1 MQVARVVGRATA
13 TVKHYSLDRQ
23 KLLIVK
29 PLMADGVRIDGE
41 PLITIDLIGA
51 GIGDDV
57 ILSSDGASIRQAL
70 NIEHNPIRWSIVG
83 IVDPEPDRS

>member
-1 MQVARVVGRATA
+1 MQVARVIGRATA

-41 PLITIDLIGA
+41 PIITIDLIGA
-51 GIGDDV
+51 GVGDDV
-57 ILSSDGASIRQAL
+57 ILSSDGASVRQAL
-70 NIEHNPIRWSIVG
+70 NIEHNPIRWSAIG
-83 IVDPEPDRS
+83 IVDPPATRS

>member
-13 TVKHYSLDRQ
+13 TVKHYSLDRL

-41 PLITIDLIGA
+41 PIITIDLIGA
-51 GIGDDV
+51 GVGDDV
-57 ILSSDGASIRQAL
+57 ILSSDGASVRQAL
-70 NIEHNPIRWSIVG
+70 NIEHNPIRWSVVG
-83 IVDPEPDRS
+83 IVDPSANRS

>member
-70 NIEHNPIRWSIVG
+70 NIEHNPIRWSVVG
-83 IVDPEPDRS
+83 IVDPAPDRS